1 MTLKTPSSLEE
12 KSESG
17 AREANVILSRILTL
31 YNYNYIC
38 DILGCC
44 AVSRKKMKKIKKNSE
59 YKFSIVSMKHQEN
72 QIPNIFSWTKSYIPN
87 TAVPVALASDYKTI

>member
-1 MTLKTPSSLEE
+1 MIWISSKHLEFS
-12 KSESG
+12 KKYDF
-17 AREANVILSRILTL
+17 I
-31 YNYNYIC
+31 
-38 DILGCC
+38 GCC

>member
-1 MTLKTPSSLEE
+1 MTLKSPSSLEE

-17 AREANVILSRILTL
+17 AREANVILSLFLTL